1 MVPKKEYI
9 QKIKKGEIDM
19 EKDIVEKSI
28 IKEINKNLKIYERIF
43 IRLHKNIAIKV
54 YKLGITYGFNS
65 K

>member
-1 MVPKKEYI
+1 
-9 QKIKKGEIDM
+9 M
-19 EKDIVEKSI
+19 EKDIVEKNI